1 MNIKLVLNMLGKILT
16 LEAFF
21 MILPLIVAFYYRE
34 SYLNIFSLS
43 VVIGILLVLGLA
55 ANFIDTRDM
64 EFSVKEGFA
73 VVTFSWIGMSFFGG
87 LPFVINGQIPSLI
100 DAVFEMASGF
110 TTTGASILTD
120 VESLS
125 QSMLFWRSFSHFIG
139 GMGILV
145 FALAVLPKE
154 VRGTVNVMKAEVPG
168 PTFGK
173 LVSKLDITAKIL
185 YKIYIAMT
193 IALIL
198 ILIIAGMSPFDSMI
212 HAFGAAGTGGF
223 SNKAASVGFYN
234 SPAID
239 YILGIGMIVFGINFN
254 LYYMILIGR
263 IREVLRSEELKA
275 YLLIIAGAIFV
286 IAFNLRDVYPSL
298 PERFRHVFF
307 TVSSII
313 TTTGYAT
320 VDFDLWHPFSRTI
333 LLLLMFIGSCA
344 GSTAG
349 GLKVSRIVI
358 LVKSGINEIR
368 KSIQPRRVF
377 LITDIDKRIPENVI
391 KSTHTYFFIYMLMF
405 SIFLLVVSFDANNFL
420 TAFSSVAATLNN
432 VGPGMSAVGPTGN
445 FAFYRPFAKIMLTLS
460 MIVGRLEIIPILVLF
475 MPSTWR
481 KRN

>member
-1 MNIKLVLNMLGKILT
+1 MNIKLVLNMLGKIFT
-16 LEAFF
+16 LEALF
-21 MILPLIVAFYYRE
+21 MILPLIVALYYRE
-34 SYLNIFSLS
+34 SYLNIFSILF
-43 VVIGILLVLGLA
+43 VIGILLVLGLA
-55 ANFIDTRDM
+55 ANFIDNRDM
-64 EFSVKEGFA
+64 VFGVKEGFA
-73 VVTFSWIGMSFFGG
+73 VVTFSWLGMSFFGG

-145 FALAVLPKE
+145 FALAVLPKD

-168 PTFGK
+168 PSFGK

-185 YKIYIAMT
+185 YKIYVAMT
-193 IALIL
+193 LVLIL
-198 ILIIAGMSPFDSMI
+198 VLIIAGMSPFDSMI

-223 SNKAASVGFYN
+223 SNKAASVGYYN
-234 SPAID
+234 SALID

-263 IREVLRSEELKA
+263 VRDVFHSEELKV
-275 YLLIIAGAIFV
+275 YLFIIIGAVALIC
-286 IAFNLRDVYPSL
+286 FNLRDLYGSFSEL
-298 PERFRHVFF
+298 LRHVFF

-333 LLLLMFIGSCA
+333 LLMLMFIGSCA

-358 LVKSGINEIR
+358 LVKSAINEVR
-368 KSIQPRRVF
+368 KAIQPRRVF
-377 LITDIDKRIPENVI
+377 LITETEKKLPGNIIR
-391 KSTHTYFFIYMLMF
+391 STQNYFFIYMLVF
-405 SIFLLVVSFDANNFL
+405 ATFLLAVSFDANNFL

-432 VGPGMSAVGPTGN
+432 IGPGMSAVGPTGN
-445 FAFYRPFAKIMLTLS
+445 FAFYRPFVKIMLTIA

-475 MPSTWR
+475 MPSTWK
-481 KRN
+481 KRT